1 MDGLPGFDPTQPH
14 TDEEY
19 DAALRAA
26 SAQEAAKEQGT
37 SFLER
42 IGQGQQQVTQGQSA
56 AADSPIGTFI
66 RHIPQNVGVGVLD
79 GALTA
84 ADKLNSVEEWWGT
97 PTEEQ
102 KQALADPSLHAPALP
117 EHPPVPVFSAQALDA
132 LRTWRMNIAP
142 EGDNI
147 SDALTQGLAQ
157 FAIPF
162 AGFAK
167 VFGLSARVGVISNL
181 ARGTAADIAAT
192 VTAIPSHTQRGST
205 ELLELGRQAENK
217 FGEVLRTVAPDDG
230 LITRYINWMN
240 DTTNEGTLEGEFKNS
255 LDTLSLGL
263 ATSGLMKTAATTFKL
278 SLHLPEYVGQNLGPG
293 PVGRSAQ
300 KGMVNFH
307 GTRHE
312 LPPVPGNDLGA
323 FDLSKVGTGEGAQT
337 RGHGIYLAEAKPVAQ
352 GYMRAGM
359 SVPVLVDGKPI
370 GEVARSPAEKFVAQN
385 MAMYMRAGS
394 GVAHAQAMTERL
406 LRNTSPWARM
416 GGSTAELDKGVAFLK
431 RATEAPAGNLY
442 HVDIPDAQVAKMLD
456 WDKPLVDQGQSFI
469 DAFRKAGLLVN
480 GETTGEDAYRKLT
493 QLYAT
498 GTTSRGAAE
507 AKASEYLREQG
518 IPGLRFFDNQSRGA
532 GRGTRNMV
540 LFDPKIAKIIK
551 REGK

>member
-132 LRTWRMNIAP
+132 LRTWRKNIAP

-192 VTAIPSHTQRGST
+192 VTAIPSHTQRGLT

-293 PVGRSAQ
+293 PVGRGAQRGSVSA
-300 KGMVNFH
+300 
-307 GTRHE
+307 GTPAPASFLYRGVEPGVDPTMPRNRAGALFYTPKAIEAHDYGSLVHRSAKPE
-312 LPPVPGNDLGA
+312 DAFNAGSLPDFLQSQGVDPKRAGHQDALMEALSNYAAKPDAKEWLRFSYPLPGNPEEYVRFPALT
-323 FDLSKVGTGEGAQT
+323 SK
-337 RGHGIYLAEAKPVAQ
+337 K
-352 GYMRAGM
+352 
-359 SVPVLVDGKPI
+359 
-370 GEVARSPAEKFVAQN
+370 
-385 MAMYMRAGS
+385 
-394 GVAHAQAMTERL
+394 
-406 LRNTSPWARM
+406 
-416 GGSTAELDKGVAFLK
+416 
-431 RATEAPAGNLY
+431 
-442 HVDIPDAQVAKMLD
+442 
-456 WDKPLVDQGQSFI
+456 
-469 DAFRKAGLLVN
+469 
-480 GETTGEDAYRKLT
+480 
-493 QLYAT
+493 
-498 GTTSRGAAE
+498 
-507 AKASEYLREQG
+507 
-518 IPGLRFFDNQSRGA
+518 
-532 GRGTRNMV
+532 
-540 LFDPKIAKIIK
+540 
-551 REGK
+551 